1 MIPSKSFLM
10 AEDECK
16 KLAHRGGAGL
26 VISEPGYGLWS
37 FVMVGAAKI

>member
-16 KLAHRGGAGL
+16 KLAHHGGARL
-26 VISEPGYGLWS
+26 VVFEPSYGLWS
-37 FVMVGAAKI
+37 FVMVGAAKT